1 MELTLKQKLLA
12 TTKLQ
17 DFQLILKE
25 SNIKEINELDE
36 EVLKHF
42 CKLGLGDCAYDHG
55 DPRKKKV

>member
-1 MELTLKQKLLA
+1 MELILKEKLLK

-42 CKLGLGDCAYDHG
+42 CKLGPGDCAYNHE
-55 DPRKKKV
+55 DPRKRW